1 MIVTSIDTLTSL
13 IGGFTIFAIL
23 GNLAYNLGIENI
35 GDVVKS
41 GTGLAFISYP
51 DAISKF
57 DLLPQVKINHIA
69 LVRSSSSKYNVPST
83 ALTHPV
89 HLVRSF
95 L

>member
-23 GNLAYNLGIENI
+23 GNLAHNLGIENI

-41 GTGLAFISYP
+41 GTGLAFIRYFVWHNLHNFY
-51 DAISKF
+51 DF
-57 DLLPQVKINHIA
+57 F
-69 LVRSSSSKYNVPST
+69 
-83 ALTHPV
+83 
-89 HLVRSF
+89 F